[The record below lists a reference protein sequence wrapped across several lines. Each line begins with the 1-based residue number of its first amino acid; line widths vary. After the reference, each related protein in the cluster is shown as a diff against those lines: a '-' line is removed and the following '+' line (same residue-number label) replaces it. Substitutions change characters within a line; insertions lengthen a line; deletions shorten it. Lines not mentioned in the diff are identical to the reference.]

1 MIIFSNYSRGRRCQ
15 FQHKIKTSTLFAYSD
30 EDNDCGQ
37 IYWIKAAERTKS
49 RNYRLHLVRKL
60 YFLCFMFVEN
70 TTGTPLTLAEVQ
82 LKLVTDRPLILIL
95 KTITYFITAH
105 LLLIIVGFLVLNVV
119 NVLKP
124 DC

>member
-1 MIIFSNYSRGRRCQ
+1 
-15 FQHKIKTSTLFAYSD
+15 
-30 EDNDCGQ
+30 
-37 IYWIKAAERTKS
+37 
-49 RNYRLHLVRKL
+49 
-60 YFLCFMFVEN
+60 MFVEN

-82 LKLVTDRPLILIL
+82 LKLVTDMPLILIL